1 MAVSPV
7 DDVKGGEIMA
17 ILSRDDFFNAIK
29 TRIGDDTSDDAIK
42 FIEDVTDTY
51 NALDKD
57 NSGEDWEKR
66 YNENDKM
73 WREKYRARFF
83 DSEAKD
89 DPTDVP
95 EVEKKDPEQE
105 RAESISINDLFSD
118 PTNNK

>member
-1 MAVSPV
+1 M
-7 DDVKGGEIMA
+7 DNVKMEGGENMA

-51 NALDKD
+51 NALDNN

-83 DSEAKD
+83 DSETKN
-89 DPTDVP
+89 DPTDIP

>member
-1 MAVSPV
+1 M
-7 DDVKGGEIMA
+7 KGGEIMA
-17 ILSRDDFFNAIK
+17 ILSRDDFMNAIK

-42 FIEDVTDTY
+42 FLEDVTDTY
-51 NALDKD
+51 NALDKN

-83 DSEAKD
+83 DSETKD

>member
-29 TRIGDDTSDDAIK
+29 ARIGDDTSDDAIK

-83 DSEAKD
+83 DSETKD
-89 DPTDVP
+89 DPTDIP